1 MNWLLIGI
9 LVYVVAQIGIGLYVA
24 RRNKSEEDYLLAG
37 RSLGMGMVTMTVF
50 ATWFG
55 AETCIGASGEIY
67 AHGLSGGRLDPFG
80 YSLCII
86 FLGLFFAASLW
97 RRKLTTLGDL
107 FRQRYGPV
115 VERIAVL
122 IMIPTSLLWAAAQV
136 RAFGQVL
143 SVTTGFNVEMAIT
156 IAATVV
162 ILYTIMGGMLADAMS
177 DYIQGIVL
185 VAGLFVLFIAVL
197 LNWPEPELV
206 SAALSEERLRFRP
219 EGEAW
224 LISLET
230 WAIPIIG
237 SLFAQEL
244 VARTLAARSAQISR
258 NACLTAGGIYILVG
272 LIPVSLGVLGPAIL
286 PNLADPEQFLPTLAQ
301 TYLPPL
307 LFMLFAGALISA
319 ILSTVDSALLA
330 ASGLVSHN
338 LLSPLWEQPSEK
350 LKVRLARCSVFCLGV
365 TAYLLAITGESVYH
379 LVETASSFGTAG
391 LFTAAFFAFFPKWGG
406 KWSATAALL
415 AGISS
420 YILFAH
426 VLGEERVATPYIF
439 SVACAIGAFCSVML
453 FEKGASPEE
462 EKASQVP
469 LTDEA

>member
-1 MNWLLIGI
+1 MNWILVGI
-9 LVYVVAQIGIGLYVA
+9 LVYVVGQIGIGLYVA
-24 RRNKSEEDYLLAG
+24 RRTRSEEDYLLAG
-37 RSLGMGMVTMTVF
+37 RSLGLGMVTMTVF

-67 AHGLSGGRLDPFG
+67 THGLSGGRLDPFG

-86 FLGLFFAASLW
+86 FLGAFFAASLW
-97 RRKLTTLGDL
+97 RRQLTTLGDL

-143 SVTTGFNVEMAIT
+143 SVTTGFNVELAIT

-162 ILYTIMGGMLADAMS
+162 ILYTIMGGLLADAMS

-185 VAGLFVLFIAVL
+185 VAGLFAVFVAVL
-197 LNWPEPELV
+197 VNWPEPDMV
-206 SAALSEERLRFRP
+206 AAALSEERLRFRP
-219 EGEAW
+219 EGEPW
-224 LISLET
+224 LLSLET

-244 VARTLAARSAQISR
+244 VARTLAARSATISR
-258 NACLTAGGIYILVG
+258 NACLLAGGIYILVG

-286 PNLADPEQFLPTLAQ
+286 PDLADPEQFLPTLAR

-330 ASGLVSHN
+330 ASALVSHN
-338 LLSPLWEQPSEK
+338 LLVPMWKQPTERLK
-350 LKVRLARCSVFCLGV
+350 LGLARGAVFCLGIV
-365 TAYLLAITGESVYH
+365 AYTLAITGESVYS

-391 LFTAAFFAFFPKWGG
+391 LFTAALFAFLPRFGG
-406 KWSATAALL
+406 KWSAGAALL
-415 AGISS
+415 IGIGS
-420 YILFAH
+420 YVLFGY
-426 VLGEERVATPYIF
+426 VLGEEVVATPYIF
-439 SVACAIGAFCSVML
+439 SVACAVTAFCAVAV
-453 FEKGASPEE
+453 FDRPEPQ
-462 EKASQVP
+462 A
-469 LTDEA
+469 T